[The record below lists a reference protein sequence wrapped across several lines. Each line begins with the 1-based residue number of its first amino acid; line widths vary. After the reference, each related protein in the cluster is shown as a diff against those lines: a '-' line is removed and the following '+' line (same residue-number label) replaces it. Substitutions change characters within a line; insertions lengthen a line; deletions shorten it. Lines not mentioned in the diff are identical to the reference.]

1 MWALQNPWARMYAVN
16 DKKAQGKNDAVAL
29 HLQFCGGFVIQQEGD
44 TEEKL

>member
-1 MWALQNPWARMYAVN
+1 MMQI
-16 DKKAQGKNDAVAL
+16 KSKSVAL